1 MTVNKRFLEAAS
13 KDEALK
19 SEVEEAALEALGEFL
34 KAKGLKEEAGKIELE
49 QAKLES
55 LDKFLIAKGF
65 CEEAAKITEAAMTKV
80 AEAHGFRSD
89 EMTELS
95 EDELEAVAGGVCGCG
110 IVGGGTGTG
119 KQCFCLFPTGSG
131 ANDSGKV
138 CRCPLSV
145 GAGADD
151 GSDAP

>member
-1 MTVNKRFLEAAS
+1 MTINKRFLEAAS

-34 KAKGLKEEAGKIELE
+34 IAKGLKEEAEKIELE

-80 AEAHGFRSD
+80 AEAHGFRAD

-95 EDELEAVAGGVCGCG
+95 EDELEAVAGGVCGCA
-110 IVGGGTGTG
+110 IAGGGTGTG
-119 KQCFCLFPTGSG
+119 KQCACVFPVGTGQ
-131 ANDSGKV
+131 NDSGKKCV
-138 CRCPLSV
+138 CPGAF
-145 GAGADD
+145 GAGLDD
-151 GSDAP
+151 VSNAP

>member
-19 SEVEEAALEALGEFL
+19 SEVEHAALEALGEFL
-34 KAKGLKEEAGKIELE
+34 IAKGLKEEAGKIELE
-49 QAKLES
+49 QTKLES

-65 CEEAAKITEAAMTKV
+65 CEEAAKITEAAIVKV
-80 AEAHGFRSD
+80 AEAHGFKSD
-89 EMTELS
+89 EMIELS

-110 IVGGGTGTG
+110 GIGGGTGNG

-131 ANDSGKV
+131 LNDSGV
-138 CRCPLSV
+138 SCDCPLSI
-145 GAGADD
+145 GAGADL
-151 GSDAP
+151 